1 MYNRKMRTKFWINL
15 TTEDISKLSR
25 NTIIIVPFSAIE
37 QHGSHLP
44 LGTDKII
51 LDKILEKL
59 CKKNNKSKDFVVL
72 PNLSIGSS
80 SEHASFEG
88 TLSVNSLNYINF
100 CLNYLE
106 NIFSKK
112 FSKFVFINSHGG
124 QTNHMEIVAKEL
136 KAKFKKSKII
146 KTNYFLFS
154 GFEKIISINEFYHG
168 YHGGEFETSLML
180 YLDKENVRI
189 NKIKKGFLSQDY
201 KSKKIIGFE
210 KNVKLQWDTENISK
224 TGIIGNPQNASA
236 SKGEKLVKITIFT
249 IEKIIKELKLL

>member
-1 MYNRKMRTKFWINL
+1 MRTKFWINL
-15 TTEDISKLSR
+15 TTEDISKLNR

-37 QHGSHLP
+37 QHGPHLP

-51 LDKILEKL
+51 LDKILNKF
-59 CKKNNKSKDFVVL
+59 CKKNSKSRDFLVL

-80 SEHASFEG
+80 SEHRSFEG

-100 CLNYLE
+100 CINYLE

-112 FSKFVFINSHGG
+112 FYKFVFLNSHGG
-124 QTNHMEIVAKEL
+124 QTSHIEIVAKEL

-146 KTNYFLFS
+146 KANYFLFS
-154 GFEKIISINEFYHG
+154 GYEKIISINELSHG

-189 NKIKKGFLSQDY
+189 KKIKKGSLSPDY
-201 KSKKIIGFE
+201 KSKNLIGYE

-224 TGIIGNPQNASA
+224 TGIIGNPLNAS
-236 SKGEKLVKITIFT
+236 SLKGEKLTKITIST